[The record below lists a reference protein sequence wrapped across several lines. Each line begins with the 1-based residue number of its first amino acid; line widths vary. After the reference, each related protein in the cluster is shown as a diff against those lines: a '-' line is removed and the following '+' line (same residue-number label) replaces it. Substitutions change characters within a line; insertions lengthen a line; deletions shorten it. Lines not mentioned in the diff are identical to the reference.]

1 MNEINSQNMLQ
12 VGTIL
17 HGTYKIESYLS
28 SGGFGN
34 TYLAKNIEFD
44 ETYAIKEFFVKGV
57 CQRDGNS
64 TTISVSNA
72 ENTNSFEQQREK
84 FKKEARRLRSLS
96 NPHIVKVYDLFEENG
111 TAYYVM
117 DYVDGENLSA
127 RLKRTNA
134 PLAESEVR
142 NYLNQILDG
151 LEAIHNEGM
160 FHLDIK
166 PANIMVDSHD
176 VVKLIDFGASKQQ
189 STVGGA
195 TMSTGISYTN
205 GYAPS
210 EQMAQSY
217 DKFGPWTDFYAL
229 GATVYKLLTNQ
240 DPPSVSDL
248 SEDDTEDK
256 HLALP
261 MPNVSEEMK
270 KLVVWMMQVNR
281 LKRPKNVREVIME
294 LQEVSFSGG
303 NSACLNSKLQSTL
316 TPKGDEQTISCPNDN
331 IVDGLLQ
338 KDVSEKHSIFC
349 FQGRTGRLVYWI
361 VTVLGIVALGLF
373 VFVSEELV
381 RNLGLTLNENVV
393 SICIVSW
400 YLFYCYLVFAVGAK
414 RCHDLG
420 HSGWFQMIPFYGF
433 VMLFL
438 AGNEEENEYG
448 ERGNGISNKSIKV
461 LGGIVGTVCVI
472 TLAIFLLG
480 EDKAKLYGEA
490 EDIIEGHV
498 IENGI
503 IQPCDSVKALPTI
516 QKLAEKQYGPA
527 MWMLAQYYEHG
538 SAGIAMDTIEANRLC
553 EQAFPILLKEAEGG
567 DMYSQCA
574 LSLIYASGK
583 GTQTDNSKAF
593 TWMQKSAEQ
602 GYGDALGNLAIHY
615 LNGIG
620 CNENKQKAFECVQ
633 KAVEVNKPNGEL
645 LAAMYLQG
653 IGTKIDTAKAI
664 SIYKELADMQSS
676 SSQAQLGHIYYE
688 QDKYEL
694 AFKYLSQAEKKDELQ
709 AIDDLTVMYLRGWGV
724 TESQDQAI
732 SLAQRSVKLSN
743 RDPYFLFALGVCYE
757 EKDNAKAFANVKES
771 AEKGN
776 PSAQYRLALYYQNG
790 YGVKVNENL
799 AYKWYKKALANGY
812 KEDN

>member
-1 MNEINSQNMLQ
+1 MDENNNQNMLQ

-160 FHLDIK
+160 FHLDFK

-189 STVGGA
+189 STEGGA

-229 GATVYKLLTNQ
+229 GATMYKLLTNQ

-248 SEDDTEDK
+248 SEDETEDK

-270 KLVVWMMQVNR
+270 SLVVWMMQVNR
-281 LKRPKNVREVIME
+281 LKRPKNVGEIRRILQQSSAATSNNEKTKAFSPYQSYANPVNNDEETVWEISQVKVVVNEDRQGGDEKKNTSNHGLKIVSVILAVGITGLIMRAIYYGGSYDDAFE
-294 LQEVSFSGG
+294 RNMVHGLNTIDKFVSGG
-303 NSACLNSKLQSTL
+303 IIFLVFFVPIVSVVLYYVLKKYISWNSK
-316 TPKGDEQTISCPNDN
+316 
-331 IVDGLLQ
+331 
-338 KDVSEKHSIFC
+338 
-349 FQGRTGRLVYWI
+349 
-361 VTVLGIVALGLF
+361 
-373 VFVSEELV
+373 
-381 RNLGLTLNENVV
+381 
-393 SICIVSW
+393 
-400 YLFYCYLVFAVGAK
+400 
-414 RCHDLG
+414 
-420 HSGWFQMIPFYGF
+420 
-433 VMLFL
+433 
-438 AGNEEENEYG
+438 
-448 ERGNGISNKSIKV
+448 
-461 LGGIVGTVCVI
+461 
-472 TLAIFLLG
+472 FLL
-480 EDKAKLYGEA
+480 
-490 EDIIEGHV
+490 
-498 IENGI
+498 
-503 IQPCDSVKALPTI
+503 
-516 QKLAEKQYGPA
+516 
-527 MWMLAQYYEHG
+527 
-538 SAGIAMDTIEANRLC
+538 
-553 EQAFPILLKEAEGG
+553 
-567 DMYSQCA
+567 
-574 LSLIYASGK
+574 
-583 GTQTDNSKAF
+583 
-593 TWMQKSAEQ
+593 
-602 GYGDALGNLAIHY
+602 
-615 LNGIG
+615 
-620 CNENKQKAFECVQ
+620 
-633 KAVEVNKPNGEL
+633 
-645 LAAMYLQG
+645 
-653 IGTKIDTAKAI
+653 
-664 SIYKELADMQSS
+664 
-676 SSQAQLGHIYYE
+676 
-688 QDKYEL
+688 
-694 AFKYLSQAEKKDELQ
+694 KDG
-709 AIDDLTVMYLRGWGV
+709 R
-724 TESQDQAI
+724 
-732 SLAQRSVKLSN
+732 
-743 RDPYFLFALGVCYE
+743 
-757 EKDNAKAFANVKES
+757 
-771 AEKGN
+771 
-776 PSAQYRLALYYQNG
+776 
-790 YGVKVNENL
+790 
-799 AYKWYKKALANGY
+799 
-812 KEDN
+812 

>member
-1 MNEINSQNMLQ
+1 MDELNNQNMLQ

-17 HGTYKIESYLS
+17 HGTYKIESYLA

-248 SEDDTEDK
+248 SEDETEDK

-261 MPNVSEEMK
+261 MPKVSGEMK
-270 KLVVWMMQVNR
+270 KLVAWMMQVNR
-281 LKRPKNVREVIME
+281 LKRPKNVGEIRRILQQSSVATSNNEKTKAFSPHQSYANPVNDDEETVWAGKTEKVDDSKQEKYNIEERVNPNTSNGHVFLKLMACFVIA
-294 LQEVSFSGG
+294 LLVILAIIFLPQ
-303 NSACLNSKLQSTL
+303 SAHTAANVNVASADSDTVIYNPDVDTVIAETGSQNYLNSIDYSSSKVTDIGNFNDETWKLVESQSRVSL
-316 TPKGDEQTISCPNDN
+316 
-331 IVDGLLQ
+331 
-338 KDVSEKHSIFC
+338 VSEKYNYSISNISWQDGEEHQLSSVLAVKLYKGKIWFIAYDDSHS
-349 FQGRTGRLVYWI
+349 
-361 VTVLGIVALGLF
+361 
-373 VFVSEELV
+373 
-381 RNLGLTLNENVV
+381 
-393 SICIVSW
+393 
-400 YLFYCYLVFAVGAK
+400 VGATGV
-414 RCHDLG
+414 L
-420 HSGWFQMIPFYGF
+420 SGTQIFNYDIKQDAFNF
-433 VMLFL
+433 VMNCNSAKFK
-438 AGNEEENEYG
+438 GKTIEY
-448 ERGNGISNKSIKV
+448 
-461 LGGIVGTVCVI
+461 C
-472 TLAIFLLG
+472 
-480 EDKAKLYGEA
+480 EA
-490 EDIIEGHV
+490 QV
-498 IENGI
+498 
-503 IQPCDSVKALPTI
+503 
-516 QKLAEKQYGPA
+516 KQYGSSA
-527 MWMLAQYYEHG
+527 ADNEYSYEWYY
-538 SAGIAMDTIEANRLC
+538 
-553 EQAFPILLKEAEGG
+553 F
-567 DMYSQCA
+567 
-574 LSLIYASGK
+574 
-583 GTQTDNSKAF
+583 
-593 TWMQKSAEQ
+593 
-602 GYGDALGNLAIHY
+602 
-615 LNGIG
+615 
-620 CNENKQKAFECVQ
+620 
-633 KAVEVNKPNGEL
+633 
-645 LAAMYLQG
+645 
-653 IGTKIDTAKAI
+653 
-664 SIYKELADMQSS
+664 
-676 SSQAQLGHIYYE
+676 
-688 QDKYEL
+688 
-694 AFKYLSQAEKKDELQ
+694 
-709 AIDDLTVMYLRGWGV
+709 DL
-724 TESQDQAI
+724 
-732 SLAQRSVKLSN
+732 
-743 RDPYFLFALGVCYE
+743 
-757 EKDNAKAFANVKES
+757 
-771 AEKGN
+771 
-776 PSAQYRLALYYQNG
+776 
-790 YGVKVNENL
+790 
-799 AYKWYKKALANGY
+799 
-812 KEDN
+812 

>member
-1 MNEINSQNMLQ
+1 MNEINNQNMLQ

-17 HGTYKIESYLS
+17 HGTYKIESYLA

-64 TTISVSNA
+64 ITISVSNA

-176 VVKLIDFGASKQQ
+176 VVRLIDFGASKQQ

-195 TMSTGISYTN
+195 TMSTGICYTN

-248 SEDDTEDK
+248 SEDETEDK

-281 LKRPKNVREVIME
+281 LKRPKNVGEIRRILQQPSVATSNNEETKAFSPYQSYVNPVNDDEETVWAGKIETAETNGDKLEPEEEYLDDDSSSKNRNIIIILVIAVVCAIAIMTRGC
-294 LQEVSFSGG
+294 GG
-303 NSACLNSKLQSTL
+303 NRTASDINSVEASADSDSVVYEPGVDTIIAETGSQNYLNSIDYSSSKVTDIGNFNDETWKLVESESRVSL
-316 TPKGDEQTISCPNDN
+316 
-331 IVDGLLQ
+331 
-338 KDVSEKHSIFC
+338 VSEKYNYSISNISWQDGEEHQLSSVLAVKLYKGKIWFIAYDDSHSI
-349 FQGRTGRLVYWI
+349 GATG
-361 VTVLGIVALGLF
+361 VL
-373 VFVSEELV
+373 
-381 RNLGLTLNENVV
+381 
-393 SICIVSW
+393 
-400 YLFYCYLVFAVGAK
+400 
-414 RCHDLG
+414 
-420 HSGWFQMIPFYGF
+420 SGTQIFNYDIKQDAFNF
-433 VMLFL
+433 VMNCNSAKFK
-438 AGNEEENEYG
+438 GKTIEY
-448 ERGNGISNKSIKV
+448 
-461 LGGIVGTVCVI
+461 C
-472 TLAIFLLG
+472 
-480 EDKAKLYGEA
+480 EA
-490 EDIIEGHV
+490 QV
-498 IENGI
+498 
-503 IQPCDSVKALPTI
+503 
-516 QKLAEKQYGPA
+516 KQYGSSA
-527 MWMLAQYYEHG
+527 ADNEYSYEWYY
-538 SAGIAMDTIEANRLC
+538 
-553 EQAFPILLKEAEGG
+553 F
-567 DMYSQCA
+567 
-574 LSLIYASGK
+574 
-583 GTQTDNSKAF
+583 
-593 TWMQKSAEQ
+593 
-602 GYGDALGNLAIHY
+602 
-615 LNGIG
+615 
-620 CNENKQKAFECVQ
+620 
-633 KAVEVNKPNGEL
+633 
-645 LAAMYLQG
+645 
-653 IGTKIDTAKAI
+653 
-664 SIYKELADMQSS
+664 
-676 SSQAQLGHIYYE
+676 
-688 QDKYEL
+688 
-694 AFKYLSQAEKKDELQ
+694 
-709 AIDDLTVMYLRGWGV
+709 DL
-724 TESQDQAI
+724 
-732 SLAQRSVKLSN
+732 
-743 RDPYFLFALGVCYE
+743 
-757 EKDNAKAFANVKES
+757 
-771 AEKGN
+771 
-776 PSAQYRLALYYQNG
+776 
-790 YGVKVNENL
+790 
-799 AYKWYKKALANGY
+799 
-812 KEDN
+812 

>member
-1 MNEINSQNMLQ
+1 MDELNNQNMLQ

-229 GATVYKLLTNQ
+229 GATMYKLLTNQ

-248 SEDDTEDK
+248 SEDETEDK

-261 MPNVSEEMK
+261 MPDVSGEMK

-281 LKRPKNVREVIME
+281 LKRPKNVGEIRRI
-294 LQEVSFSGG
+294 LQQSSAATSNNEETKAFSPHHSYA
-303 NSACLNSKLQSTL
+303 NSVDDEEETVWASKH
-316 TPKGDEQTISCPNDN
+316 GD
-331 IVDGLLQ
+331 
-338 KDVSEKHSIFC
+338 
-349 FQGRTGRLVYWI
+349 
-361 VTVLGIVALGLF
+361 
-373 VFVSEELV
+373 
-381 RNLGLTLNENVV
+381 
-393 SICIVSW
+393 
-400 YLFYCYLVFAVGAK
+400 AK
-414 RCHDLG
+414 
-420 HSGWFQMIPFYGF
+420 
-433 VMLFL
+433 V
-438 AGNEEENEYG
+438 EENEQPQSKIEKQTSGDTANKNTHFVVVFILVIVVVCAIAFMTRGCGNVTKTATNAVAASADSDSMWVDSTAADTMQYYG
-448 ERGNGISNKSIKV
+448 EDYSYGYHEVTYEDGSTYKGEFKNGNPHGKGVMEWPNGKNGYVSKYEGQFANGNFNGIGN
-461 LGGIVGTVCVI
+461 
-472 TLAIFLLG
+472 AIFFG
-480 EDKAKLYGEA
+480 GSTYNGSWINGVQEGYGQQTFPY
-490 EDIIEGHV
+490 D
-498 IENGI
+498 ENHPEYI
-503 IQPCDSVKALPTI
+503 V
-516 QKLAEKQYGPA
+516 QYDGNFKNG
-527 MWMLAQYYEHG
+527 Q
-538 SAGIAMDTIEANRLC
+538 R
-553 EQAFPILLKEAEGG
+553 
-567 DMYSQCA
+567 
-574 LSLIYASGK
+574 SGK
-583 GTQTDNSKAF
+583 GTAYYGNHTYQTG
-593 TWMQKSAEQ
+593 TW
-602 GYGDALGNLAIHY
+602 
-615 LNGIG
+615 
-620 CNENKQKAFECVQ
+620 
-633 KAVEVNKPNGEL
+633 
-645 LAAMYLQG
+645 
-653 IGTKIDTAKAI
+653 
-664 SIYKELADMQSS
+664 
-676 SSQAQLGHIYYE
+676 
-688 QDKYEL
+688 
-694 AFKYLSQAEKKDELQ
+694 KKDEL
-709 AIDDLTVMYLRGWGV
+709 IEV
-724 TESQDQAI
+724 TEEGTW
-732 SLAQRSVKLSN
+732 N
-743 RDPYFLFALGVCYE
+743 
-757 EKDNAKAFANVKES
+757 
-771 AEKGN
+771 
-776 PSAQYRLALYYQNG
+776 
-790 YGVKVNENL
+790 
-799 AYKWYKKALANGY
+799 
-812 KEDN
+812 

>member
-1 MNEINSQNMLQ
+1 MNNQNMLQ

-17 HGTYKIESYLS
+17 HGTYKIESYLA

-117 DYVDGENLSA
+117 DYVDGESLSS

-134 PLAESEVR
+134 PLAESDVR

-166 PANIMVDSHD
+166 PANIMVDSHN

-248 SEDDTEDK
+248 SEDETEDK

-281 LKRPKNVREVIME
+281 LKRPKNVGEIRRILQQSSAATPNCEDTKAFSPHQSYVNPVNNDEETVGEISQVKVVVNEDRQGGDEKKNTSNHGLKIVSVILAVGIAGLIMRAIYYGGSYDDAFE
-294 LQEVSFSGG
+294 RNMVHGLNTVDKFVSGG
-303 NSACLNSKLQSTL
+303 IIFLVFFVPIVSVVLYYVLKKYISWNSK
-316 TPKGDEQTISCPNDN
+316 
-331 IVDGLLQ
+331 
-338 KDVSEKHSIFC
+338 
-349 FQGRTGRLVYWI
+349 
-361 VTVLGIVALGLF
+361 
-373 VFVSEELV
+373 
-381 RNLGLTLNENVV
+381 
-393 SICIVSW
+393 
-400 YLFYCYLVFAVGAK
+400 
-414 RCHDLG
+414 
-420 HSGWFQMIPFYGF
+420 
-433 VMLFL
+433 
-438 AGNEEENEYG
+438 
-448 ERGNGISNKSIKV
+448 
-461 LGGIVGTVCVI
+461 
-472 TLAIFLLG
+472 FLL
-480 EDKAKLYGEA
+480 
-490 EDIIEGHV
+490 
-498 IENGI
+498 
-503 IQPCDSVKALPTI
+503 
-516 QKLAEKQYGPA
+516 
-527 MWMLAQYYEHG
+527 
-538 SAGIAMDTIEANRLC
+538 
-553 EQAFPILLKEAEGG
+553 
-567 DMYSQCA
+567 
-574 LSLIYASGK
+574 
-583 GTQTDNSKAF
+583 
-593 TWMQKSAEQ
+593 
-602 GYGDALGNLAIHY
+602 
-615 LNGIG
+615 
-620 CNENKQKAFECVQ
+620 
-633 KAVEVNKPNGEL
+633 
-645 LAAMYLQG
+645 
-653 IGTKIDTAKAI
+653 
-664 SIYKELADMQSS
+664 
-676 SSQAQLGHIYYE
+676 
-688 QDKYEL
+688 
-694 AFKYLSQAEKKDELQ
+694 KDG
-709 AIDDLTVMYLRGWGV
+709 R
-724 TESQDQAI
+724 
-732 SLAQRSVKLSN
+732 
-743 RDPYFLFALGVCYE
+743 
-757 EKDNAKAFANVKES
+757 
-771 AEKGN
+771 
-776 PSAQYRLALYYQNG
+776 
-790 YGVKVNENL
+790 
-799 AYKWYKKALANGY
+799 
-812 KEDN
+812 

>member
-1 MNEINSQNMLQ
+1 MDELNNQNMLQ

-17 HGTYKIESYLS
+17 HGTYKIESYLA

-72 ENTNSFEQQREK
+72 ENINSFEQQREK
-84 FKKEARRLRSLS
+84 FKKEARRLRSIS

-189 STVGGA
+189 SKVGGA

-248 SEDDTEDK
+248 SEDETEDK

-281 LKRPKNVREVIME
+281 LKRPKNVGEIRRILQQPSVATSNNEETKAFSPYQSYVNPVNDDEETVWAGKIETAETNGDKLEPEEEYLDDDSSSKNRNIIIILVIAVVCAIAIMTRGC
-294 LQEVSFSGG
+294 GG
-303 NSACLNSKLQSTL
+303 NRTASDINNVEASADSDSVVYEPGVDTIIAETGSQNYLNSIDYSSSKVTDIGNFNDETWKLVESESSVSL
-316 TPKGDEQTISCPNDN
+316 
-331 IVDGLLQ
+331 
-338 KDVSEKHSIFC
+338 VSEKYNYSISNISWQDGEEHQLSSVLAVKLYKGKIWFIAYDDSHSI
-349 FQGRTGRLVYWI
+349 GATG
-361 VTVLGIVALGLF
+361 VL
-373 VFVSEELV
+373 
-381 RNLGLTLNENVV
+381 
-393 SICIVSW
+393 
-400 YLFYCYLVFAVGAK
+400 
-414 RCHDLG
+414 
-420 HSGWFQMIPFYGF
+420 SGTQIFNYDIKQDAFNF
-433 VMLFL
+433 VMNCNSAKFK
-438 AGNEEENEYG
+438 GKTIEY
-448 ERGNGISNKSIKV
+448 
-461 LGGIVGTVCVI
+461 C
-472 TLAIFLLG
+472 
-480 EDKAKLYGEA
+480 EA
-490 EDIIEGHV
+490 QV
-498 IENGI
+498 
-503 IQPCDSVKALPTI
+503 
-516 QKLAEKQYGPA
+516 KQYGSSA
-527 MWMLAQYYEHG
+527 ADNEYSYEWYY
-538 SAGIAMDTIEANRLC
+538 
-553 EQAFPILLKEAEGG
+553 F
-567 DMYSQCA
+567 
-574 LSLIYASGK
+574 
-583 GTQTDNSKAF
+583 
-593 TWMQKSAEQ
+593 
-602 GYGDALGNLAIHY
+602 
-615 LNGIG
+615 
-620 CNENKQKAFECVQ
+620 
-633 KAVEVNKPNGEL
+633 
-645 LAAMYLQG
+645 
-653 IGTKIDTAKAI
+653 
-664 SIYKELADMQSS
+664 
-676 SSQAQLGHIYYE
+676 
-688 QDKYEL
+688 
-694 AFKYLSQAEKKDELQ
+694 
-709 AIDDLTVMYLRGWGV
+709 DL
-724 TESQDQAI
+724 
-732 SLAQRSVKLSN
+732 
-743 RDPYFLFALGVCYE
+743 
-757 EKDNAKAFANVKES
+757 
-771 AEKGN
+771 
-776 PSAQYRLALYYQNG
+776 
-790 YGVKVNENL
+790 
-799 AYKWYKKALANGY
+799 
-812 KEDN
+812 

>member
-1 MNEINSQNMLQ
+1 MDELNNQNMLQ

-64 TTISVSNA
+64 ITISVSNA

-166 PANIMVDSHD
+166 PANIMVDNHD

-229 GATVYKLLTNQ
+229 GATMYKLLTNQ

-248 SEDDTEDK
+248 SEDETEDK

-261 MPNVSEEMK
+261 MPNVSGEMK

-281 LKRPKNVREVIME
+281 LKRPKNVGEIRRILQQSSAATSNIEDTKAFSPHQSYVNSSSVDEKTVLANTTEQEQKVIGKQENGKKDKQASIRNPGKNFFFIILFLVMLVVLCLLPFILSGSSTSVIEDEV
-294 LQEVSFSGG
+294 
-303 NSACLNSKLQSTL
+303 NTNSKSVNV
-316 TPKGDEQTISCPNDN
+316 DEQQQDYRPTYMENLQTKINGENCIYTGEVGYNSYGEVGPAGQGK
-331 IVDGLLQ
+331 IVYEDGRIY
-338 KDVSEKHSIFC
+338 E
-349 FQGRTGRLVYWI
+349 GT
-361 VTVLGIVALGLF
+361 
-373 VFVSEELV
+373 
-381 RNLGLTLNENVV
+381 
-393 SICIVSW
+393 
-400 YLFYCYLVFAVGAK
+400 VGACGIDREDGTITYPNGDVFK
-414 RCHDLG
+414 GVSSWSYKIDKVVPDKG
-420 HSGWFQMIPFYGF
+420 
-433 VMLFL
+433 
-438 AGNEEENEYG
+438 EYIWA
-448 ERGNGISNKSIKV
+448 NGVKF
-461 LGGIVGTVCVI
+461 VGT
-472 TLAIFLLG
+472 F
-480 EDKAKLYGEA
+480 DRYG
-490 EDIIEGHV
+490 
-498 IENGI
+498 
-503 IQPCDSVKALPTI
+503 
-516 QKLAEKQYGPA
+516 
-527 MWMLAQYYEHG
+527 
-538 SAGIAMDTIEANRLC
+538 
-553 EQAFPILLKEAEGG
+553 
-567 DMYSQCA
+567 
-574 LSLIYASGK
+574 
-583 GTQTDNSKAF
+583 
-593 TWMQKSAEQ
+593 
-602 GYGDALGNLAIHY
+602 
-615 LNGIG
+615 
-620 CNENKQKAFECVQ
+620 
-633 KAVEVNKPNGEL
+633 KP
-645 LAAMYLQG
+645 
-653 IGTKIDTAKAI
+653 
-664 SIYKELADMQSS
+664 
-676 SSQAQLGHIYYE
+676 
-688 QDKYEL
+688 
-694 AFKYLSQAEKKDELQ
+694 KD
-709 AIDDLTVMYLRGWGV
+709 G
-724 TESQDQAI
+724 
-732 SLAQRSVKLSN
+732 
-743 RDPYFLFALGVCYE
+743 
-757 EKDNAKAFANVKES
+757 
-771 AEKGN
+771 
-776 PSAQYRLALYYQNG
+776 
-790 YGVKVNENL
+790 
-799 AYKWYKKALANGY
+799 KWYNKDGSPFR
-812 KEDN
+812 

>member
-1 MNEINSQNMLQ
+1 MNELNNQNMLQ

-17 HGTYKIESYLS
+17 HGTYKIESYLA

-84 FKKEARRLRSLS
+84 FKKEARRLRSFS
-96 NPHIVKVYDLFEENG
+96 NLHIVKVYDLFEENG

-134 PLAESEVR
+134 PLTESEVR

-261 MPNVSEEMK
+261 MPNVSGEMK

-281 LKRPKNVREVIME
+281 LKRPKNVGEIKRILQQASAVTSNNEETKAFSPYQSYANPVNDNEETVWSGKTEKVDDSKQEKCNIEERVNSNTSNGHVFLKLMACFVIA
-294 LQEVSFSGG
+294 LLVILAIIFLPQ
-303 NSACLNSKLQSTL
+303 SAHTAANVNVASADSDSVIYNPDVDTVIAETGSQNYLNSLDYSSSKVTNIGNFNDETWKLVESQSRVSL
-316 TPKGDEQTISCPNDN
+316 
-331 IVDGLLQ
+331 
-338 KDVSEKHSIFC
+338 VSEKYNYSISNISWQDGEEHQLSSVLAVKLYKGKIWFIAYDDSHS
-349 FQGRTGRLVYWI
+349 
-361 VTVLGIVALGLF
+361 
-373 VFVSEELV
+373 
-381 RNLGLTLNENVV
+381 
-393 SICIVSW
+393 
-400 YLFYCYLVFAVGAK
+400 VGATSV
-414 RCHDLG
+414 L
-420 HSGWFQMIPFYGF
+420 SGTQIFNYDIKQDAFNF
-433 VMLFL
+433 VMNCNSAKFK
-438 AGNEEENEYG
+438 GKTIEY
-448 ERGNGISNKSIKV
+448 
-461 LGGIVGTVCVI
+461 C
-472 TLAIFLLG
+472 
-480 EDKAKLYGEA
+480 EA
-490 EDIIEGHV
+490 QV
-498 IENGI
+498 
-503 IQPCDSVKALPTI
+503 
-516 QKLAEKQYGPA
+516 KQYGSSA
-527 MWMLAQYYEHG
+527 ADNEYSYEWYY
-538 SAGIAMDTIEANRLC
+538 
-553 EQAFPILLKEAEGG
+553 F
-567 DMYSQCA
+567 
-574 LSLIYASGK
+574 
-583 GTQTDNSKAF
+583 
-593 TWMQKSAEQ
+593 
-602 GYGDALGNLAIHY
+602 
-615 LNGIG
+615 
-620 CNENKQKAFECVQ
+620 
-633 KAVEVNKPNGEL
+633 
-645 LAAMYLQG
+645 
-653 IGTKIDTAKAI
+653 
-664 SIYKELADMQSS
+664 
-676 SSQAQLGHIYYE
+676 
-688 QDKYEL
+688 
-694 AFKYLSQAEKKDELQ
+694 
-709 AIDDLTVMYLRGWGV
+709 DL
-724 TESQDQAI
+724 
-732 SLAQRSVKLSN
+732 
-743 RDPYFLFALGVCYE
+743 
-757 EKDNAKAFANVKES
+757 
-771 AEKGN
+771 
-776 PSAQYRLALYYQNG
+776 
-790 YGVKVNENL
+790 
-799 AYKWYKKALANGY
+799 
-812 KEDN
+812 

>member
-1 MNEINSQNMLQ
+1 MDELNNQNMLQ

-17 HGTYKIESYLS
+17 HGTYKIESYLA

-229 GATVYKLLTNQ
+229 GATMYKLLTNQ

-248 SEDDTEDK
+248 SEDETEDK

-261 MPNVSEEMK
+261 MPNVSKEMMR
-270 KLVVWMMQVNR
+270 LVVWMMQVNR
-281 LKRPKNVREVIME
+281 LKRPKNVGEIRCISQQSSIATSNNEETKAFSPYQSYANPVNNDEETVWEISQVKVVVNEDRQGGDEKKNTSNHGLKIVSVILAVGITGLIMKAIYYGGSYDDAFE
-294 LQEVSFSGG
+294 RNMVHGLNTIDKFVSGG
-303 NSACLNSKLQSTL
+303 IIFLVFFVPIVSVVLYYVLKKYISWNSK
-316 TPKGDEQTISCPNDN
+316 
-331 IVDGLLQ
+331 
-338 KDVSEKHSIFC
+338 
-349 FQGRTGRLVYWI
+349 
-361 VTVLGIVALGLF
+361 
-373 VFVSEELV
+373 
-381 RNLGLTLNENVV
+381 
-393 SICIVSW
+393 
-400 YLFYCYLVFAVGAK
+400 
-414 RCHDLG
+414 
-420 HSGWFQMIPFYGF
+420 
-433 VMLFL
+433 
-438 AGNEEENEYG
+438 
-448 ERGNGISNKSIKV
+448 
-461 LGGIVGTVCVI
+461 
-472 TLAIFLLG
+472 FLL
-480 EDKAKLYGEA
+480 
-490 EDIIEGHV
+490 
-498 IENGI
+498 
-503 IQPCDSVKALPTI
+503 
-516 QKLAEKQYGPA
+516 
-527 MWMLAQYYEHG
+527 
-538 SAGIAMDTIEANRLC
+538 
-553 EQAFPILLKEAEGG
+553 
-567 DMYSQCA
+567 
-574 LSLIYASGK
+574 
-583 GTQTDNSKAF
+583 
-593 TWMQKSAEQ
+593 
-602 GYGDALGNLAIHY
+602 
-615 LNGIG
+615 
-620 CNENKQKAFECVQ
+620 
-633 KAVEVNKPNGEL
+633 
-645 LAAMYLQG
+645 
-653 IGTKIDTAKAI
+653 
-664 SIYKELADMQSS
+664 
-676 SSQAQLGHIYYE
+676 
-688 QDKYEL
+688 
-694 AFKYLSQAEKKDELQ
+694 KDG
-709 AIDDLTVMYLRGWGV
+709 R
-724 TESQDQAI
+724 
-732 SLAQRSVKLSN
+732 
-743 RDPYFLFALGVCYE
+743 
-757 EKDNAKAFANVKES
+757 
-771 AEKGN
+771 
-776 PSAQYRLALYYQNG
+776 
-790 YGVKVNENL
+790 
-799 AYKWYKKALANGY
+799 
-812 KEDN
+812 

>member
-1 MNEINSQNMLQ
+1 MLQ

-17 HGTYKIESYLS
+17 HGTYKIESYLA

-84 FKKEARRLRSLS
+84 FKKEARRLRSFS
-96 NPHIVKVYDLFEENG
+96 NLHIVKVYDLFEENG

-229 GATVYKLLTNQ
+229 GATMYKLLTNQ

-248 SEDDTEDK
+248 SEDETEDK

-281 LKRPKNVREVIME
+281 LKRPKNVGEIRRISQQSSVATSNNEETKAFSPYQSYANPVNDNEETVWSGKTEKVDDSKQEKCNIEERVNSNTSNGHVFLKLMACFVIA
-294 LQEVSFSGG
+294 LLVILAIIFLPQ
-303 NSACLNSKLQSTL
+303 SAHTVANVNVASADSDSVIYNPDVDTVIAETDSQNYLNSIDYSSSKVTDIGNFNDETWKLVESQSRVSL
-316 TPKGDEQTISCPNDN
+316 
-331 IVDGLLQ
+331 
-338 KDVSEKHSIFC
+338 VSEKYNYSISNISWQDGEEHQLSSVLAVKLYKGKIWFIAYDDSHS
-349 FQGRTGRLVYWI
+349 
-361 VTVLGIVALGLF
+361 
-373 VFVSEELV
+373 
-381 RNLGLTLNENVV
+381 
-393 SICIVSW
+393 
-400 YLFYCYLVFAVGAK
+400 VGATGE
-414 RCHDLG
+414 L
-420 HSGWFQMIPFYGF
+420 SGTQIFNYDIKQDAFNF
-433 VMLFL
+433 VMNCNSAKFK
-438 AGNEEENEYG
+438 GKTIEY
-448 ERGNGISNKSIKV
+448 
-461 LGGIVGTVCVI
+461 C
-472 TLAIFLLG
+472 
-480 EDKAKLYGEA
+480 EA
-490 EDIIEGHV
+490 QV
-498 IENGI
+498 
-503 IQPCDSVKALPTI
+503 
-516 QKLAEKQYGPA
+516 KQYGSSA
-527 MWMLAQYYEHG
+527 ADNEYSYEWYY
-538 SAGIAMDTIEANRLC
+538 
-553 EQAFPILLKEAEGG
+553 F
-567 DMYSQCA
+567 
-574 LSLIYASGK
+574 
-583 GTQTDNSKAF
+583 
-593 TWMQKSAEQ
+593 
-602 GYGDALGNLAIHY
+602 
-615 LNGIG
+615 
-620 CNENKQKAFECVQ
+620 
-633 KAVEVNKPNGEL
+633 
-645 LAAMYLQG
+645 
-653 IGTKIDTAKAI
+653 
-664 SIYKELADMQSS
+664 
-676 SSQAQLGHIYYE
+676 
-688 QDKYEL
+688 
-694 AFKYLSQAEKKDELQ
+694 
-709 AIDDLTVMYLRGWGV
+709 DL
-724 TESQDQAI
+724 
-732 SLAQRSVKLSN
+732 
-743 RDPYFLFALGVCYE
+743 
-757 EKDNAKAFANVKES
+757 
-771 AEKGN
+771 
-776 PSAQYRLALYYQNG
+776 
-790 YGVKVNENL
+790 
-799 AYKWYKKALANGY
+799 
-812 KEDN
+812 

>member
-1 MNEINSQNMLQ
+1 MLQ

-17 HGTYKIESYLS
+17 HGTYKIESYLA

-72 ENTNSFEQQREK
+72 ENINSFEQQREK
-84 FKKEARRLRSLS
+84 FKKEARRLRSIS

-166 PANIMVDSHD
+166 PANIMVDSHN

-248 SEDDTEDK
+248 SEDETEDK

-281 LKRPKNVREVIME
+281 LKRPKNVGEIRRILQQPSVATSNNEETKAFSPYQSYVNPVNDDEETVWAGKIETAETNGDKLEPEEEYLDDDSSSKNRNIIIILVIAVVCAIAIMTRGC
-294 LQEVSFSGG
+294 GG
-303 NSACLNSKLQSTL
+303 NRTASDINSVEASADSDSVVYEPGVDTIIAETGSQNYLNSIDYSSSKVTDIGNFNDETWKLVESESSVSL
-316 TPKGDEQTISCPNDN
+316 
-331 IVDGLLQ
+331 
-338 KDVSEKHSIFC
+338 VSEKYNYSISNISWQDGEEHQLSSVLAVKLYKGKIWFIAYDDSHSI
-349 FQGRTGRLVYWI
+349 GATG
-361 VTVLGIVALGLF
+361 VL
-373 VFVSEELV
+373 
-381 RNLGLTLNENVV
+381 
-393 SICIVSW
+393 
-400 YLFYCYLVFAVGAK
+400 
-414 RCHDLG
+414 
-420 HSGWFQMIPFYGF
+420 SGTQIFNYDIKQDAFNF
-433 VMLFL
+433 VMNCNSAKFK
-438 AGNEEENEYG
+438 GKTIEY
-448 ERGNGISNKSIKV
+448 
-461 LGGIVGTVCVI
+461 C
-472 TLAIFLLG
+472 
-480 EDKAKLYGEA
+480 EA
-490 EDIIEGHV
+490 QV
-498 IENGI
+498 
-503 IQPCDSVKALPTI
+503 
-516 QKLAEKQYGPA
+516 KQYGSSA
-527 MWMLAQYYEHG
+527 ADNEYSYEWYY
-538 SAGIAMDTIEANRLC
+538 
-553 EQAFPILLKEAEGG
+553 F
-567 DMYSQCA
+567 
-574 LSLIYASGK
+574 
-583 GTQTDNSKAF
+583 
-593 TWMQKSAEQ
+593 
-602 GYGDALGNLAIHY
+602 
-615 LNGIG
+615 
-620 CNENKQKAFECVQ
+620 
-633 KAVEVNKPNGEL
+633 
-645 LAAMYLQG
+645 
-653 IGTKIDTAKAI
+653 
-664 SIYKELADMQSS
+664 
-676 SSQAQLGHIYYE
+676 
-688 QDKYEL
+688 
-694 AFKYLSQAEKKDELQ
+694 
-709 AIDDLTVMYLRGWGV
+709 DL
-724 TESQDQAI
+724 
-732 SLAQRSVKLSN
+732 
-743 RDPYFLFALGVCYE
+743 
-757 EKDNAKAFANVKES
+757 
-771 AEKGN
+771 
-776 PSAQYRLALYYQNG
+776 
-790 YGVKVNENL
+790 
-799 AYKWYKKALANGY
+799 
-812 KEDN
+812 

>member
-1 MNEINSQNMLQ
+1 MLQ

-64 TTISVSNA
+64 TTISVSNV

-134 PLAESEVR
+134 PLAESDVR

-205 GYAPS
+205 GYASS

-248 SEDDTEDK
+248 SEDETEDK

-281 LKRPKNVREVIME
+281 LKRPKNVGEIRRILQQSSAATPNCEDTKAFSPHQSYVNPVNNDEETVWEISQVKVVVNEDRQGGDEKKNTSNHGLKIVSVILAVGIAGLIMRAIYYGGSYDDAFE
-294 LQEVSFSGG
+294 RNMVHGLNTVDKFVSGG
-303 NSACLNSKLQSTL
+303 IIFLVFFVPIVSVVLYYVLKKYISWNSK
-316 TPKGDEQTISCPNDN
+316 
-331 IVDGLLQ
+331 
-338 KDVSEKHSIFC
+338 
-349 FQGRTGRLVYWI
+349 
-361 VTVLGIVALGLF
+361 
-373 VFVSEELV
+373 
-381 RNLGLTLNENVV
+381 
-393 SICIVSW
+393 
-400 YLFYCYLVFAVGAK
+400 
-414 RCHDLG
+414 
-420 HSGWFQMIPFYGF
+420 
-433 VMLFL
+433 
-438 AGNEEENEYG
+438 
-448 ERGNGISNKSIKV
+448 
-461 LGGIVGTVCVI
+461 
-472 TLAIFLLG
+472 FLL
-480 EDKAKLYGEA
+480 
-490 EDIIEGHV
+490 
-498 IENGI
+498 
-503 IQPCDSVKALPTI
+503 
-516 QKLAEKQYGPA
+516 
-527 MWMLAQYYEHG
+527 
-538 SAGIAMDTIEANRLC
+538 
-553 EQAFPILLKEAEGG
+553 
-567 DMYSQCA
+567 
-574 LSLIYASGK
+574 
-583 GTQTDNSKAF
+583 
-593 TWMQKSAEQ
+593 
-602 GYGDALGNLAIHY
+602 
-615 LNGIG
+615 
-620 CNENKQKAFECVQ
+620 
-633 KAVEVNKPNGEL
+633 
-645 LAAMYLQG
+645 
-653 IGTKIDTAKAI
+653 
-664 SIYKELADMQSS
+664 
-676 SSQAQLGHIYYE
+676 
-688 QDKYEL
+688 
-694 AFKYLSQAEKKDELQ
+694 KDG
-709 AIDDLTVMYLRGWGV
+709 R
-724 TESQDQAI
+724 
-732 SLAQRSVKLSN
+732 
-743 RDPYFLFALGVCYE
+743 
-757 EKDNAKAFANVKES
+757 
-771 AEKGN
+771 
-776 PSAQYRLALYYQNG
+776 
-790 YGVKVNENL
+790 
-799 AYKWYKKALANGY
+799 
-812 KEDN
+812 

>member
-1 MNEINSQNMLQ
+1 MLQ

-134 PLAESEVR
+134 PLVESEVR

-166 PANIMVDSHD
+166 PANIMVDSHN

-229 GATVYKLLTNQ
+229 GATMYKLLTNQ

-248 SEDDTEDK
+248 SEDETEDK

-281 LKRPKNVREVIME
+281 LKRPKNVGEIRRILQQPSVATSNNEGTKAFSPYQSYVNPVNDDEETVWAGKIETAETNGDKLEPEEEYLDDDSSSKNRNIIIILVIAVVCAIAIMTRGC
-294 LQEVSFSGG
+294 GG
-303 NSACLNSKLQSTL
+303 NRTASDINSVEASADSDSVVYEPGVDTIIAETGSQNYLNSIDYSSSKVTDIGNFNDETWKLVESESSVSL
-316 TPKGDEQTISCPNDN
+316 
-331 IVDGLLQ
+331 
-338 KDVSEKHSIFC
+338 VSEKYNYSISNISWQDGEEHQLSSVLAVKLYKGKIWFIAYDDSHSI
-349 FQGRTGRLVYWI
+349 GATG
-361 VTVLGIVALGLF
+361 VL
-373 VFVSEELV
+373 
-381 RNLGLTLNENVV
+381 
-393 SICIVSW
+393 
-400 YLFYCYLVFAVGAK
+400 
-414 RCHDLG
+414 
-420 HSGWFQMIPFYGF
+420 SGTQIFNYDIKQDAFNF
-433 VMLFL
+433 VMNCNSAKFK
-438 AGNEEENEYG
+438 GKTIEY
-448 ERGNGISNKSIKV
+448 
-461 LGGIVGTVCVI
+461 C
-472 TLAIFLLG
+472 
-480 EDKAKLYGEA
+480 EA
-490 EDIIEGHV
+490 QV
-498 IENGI
+498 
-503 IQPCDSVKALPTI
+503 
-516 QKLAEKQYGPA
+516 KQYGSSA
-527 MWMLAQYYEHG
+527 ADNEYSYEWYY
-538 SAGIAMDTIEANRLC
+538 
-553 EQAFPILLKEAEGG
+553 F
-567 DMYSQCA
+567 
-574 LSLIYASGK
+574 
-583 GTQTDNSKAF
+583 
-593 TWMQKSAEQ
+593 
-602 GYGDALGNLAIHY
+602 
-615 LNGIG
+615 
-620 CNENKQKAFECVQ
+620 
-633 KAVEVNKPNGEL
+633 
-645 LAAMYLQG
+645 
-653 IGTKIDTAKAI
+653 
-664 SIYKELADMQSS
+664 
-676 SSQAQLGHIYYE
+676 
-688 QDKYEL
+688 
-694 AFKYLSQAEKKDELQ
+694 
-709 AIDDLTVMYLRGWGV
+709 DL
-724 TESQDQAI
+724 
-732 SLAQRSVKLSN
+732 
-743 RDPYFLFALGVCYE
+743 
-757 EKDNAKAFANVKES
+757 
-771 AEKGN
+771 
-776 PSAQYRLALYYQNG
+776 
-790 YGVKVNENL
+790 
-799 AYKWYKKALANGY
+799 
-812 KEDN
+812 